1 MIYIKKLFTL
11 KNIYYENEKAKYYI
25 INEDNIEKRPKYNYS
40 ILLITRWI
48 FFK

>member
-25 INEDNIEKRPKYNYS
+25 INEDNIEKDQS
-40 ILLITRWI
+40 ITTQY
-48 FFK
+48 FS